1 MKSSKISSEESKK
14 KEEDSK
20 FKKPIRSPLKIYLD
34 YKARLKLEEE
44 NRLLKKEE
52 QMKEVFCFV
61 LFCFERI
68 TI

>member
-1 MKSSKISSEESKK
+1 MKTSKISSEESKK

-52 QMKEVFCFV
+52 QMKEVFFLFFV
-61 LFCFERI
+61 YERI

>member
-1 MKSSKISSEESKK
+1 MKGSKIASEKPLPK
-14 KEEDSK
+14 AEDSK

-52 QMKEVFCFV
+52 EMKEVV
-61 LFCFERI
+61 I
-68 TI
+68 NIDIYTI